1 MALSDEGEVRWRD
14 LSAAVRLNPGGVR
27 ALVTADAD
35 DVRREVRRRLEG
47 MVGLHRLAPKLE
59 LLDELHA
66 LAQAHENPLAWIEAD
81 ASTDA
86 RTAWADALLALNRG
100 RDLIGDA
107 GPISVVLA
115 GPSWLHDLVQR
126 SAPDLHSRLEIVMPL
141 DDTLAP
147 LADASG
153 PLCWM
158 HLSDLHALG
167 ENWEQDI
174 VLDALCRD
182 LPGLL
187 ERVDRR
193 PQLLFVTG
201 DIASRGQRKEYDG
214 AFSLLERVCEIA
226 GIPREHVFMVP
237 GNHDVDRGRIPGAAK
252 RDHAGLLKL
261 DVHGLRRAIDEL
273 VSDTETFGQLYG
285 QRLTEYCHF
294 TTRFL
299 GTARAVD
306 LDQPWRSDVVVIAGI
321 PVGIA
326 SLCTAWSCGS
336 DDDRG
341 KLLMG
346 ERQLRDMIGELEQAG
361 AALRIAL
368 LHHPTSWLCE
378 AEERELRGLLR
389 MHFDLILH
397 GHTHDTAADLVH
409 RAGGGVV
416 EIGCGAAY
424 AGHGQERYH
433 GFWIGSLDPRQQILE
448 LDAFT
453 WDGRGGGRWKPDEFS
468 DEARGGRLRMPLSLT
483 RIAAAGQPRNHG
495 LLADA
500 LRRAAARVYAAQG
513 FLGMADSAPRP
524 RANLD
529 SMFVP
534 LRLARERRHEN
545 DEGLALEQFEQRVL
559 GSPSDAEVAARVA
572 ILGAPGSGK
581 STLCRYLAVTAAR
594 QAGGRVPLLLTVRGW
609 ASEGAC
615 EALLDVAVREAGETL
630 SIRTTVEALE
640 ELCTAGRTML
650 LVDGVDEAGPEARR
664 RLRDCVHGFCEHYP
678 KVPVV
683 VTSRIIGYDRVP
695 LDDGFEHLRLE
706 PFDDSQLQE
715 FIERWYEVAEPENP
729 SERQRRRAA
738 LSAALA
744 AEPRAQELAR
754 TPLLATLIAL
764 VHFHQAYL
772 PGDRARLYKLCIET
786 MMVTWPA
793 ECGRTLPELDGYW
806 QLARL
811 EELALWMQRQ
821 REQNFTANNPDNIL
835 ISGEQLDALLDGLL
849 AAHRDGLDDGLRRS
863 LAVRWRTWLI
873 SASGMLQPQQH
884 DRYGFLHLSLMEYLA
899 GRGILREV
907 GNGGHAAIAA
917 FICKHHD
924 KPVWWEV
931 LLLLLASENSNRA
944 LIDTVTTALLGLP
957 PDYVT
962 CLFAIAML
970 REEVEVSYTAREQM
984 LAAMSTA
991 ALEVDYRYWPYVQAL
1006 LSGILEFGRIHA
1018 EGLYAWFEQ
1027 QLETARGETLV
1038 GVVAIAPP
1046 QITPSDAM
1054 ERRSDEDLE
1063 IGALLDL
1070 LPHFHWG
1077 LWAHD
1082 RASPASLLAWSIASP
1097 VDTIAWRVLPIGLT
1111 SSAPGVWVAALLR
1124 RAAWVAG
1131 RVSQAARR
1139 LREHERRGGAG
1150 LPQALEWRFGDTRE
1164 VALLSHGFASLPELP
1179 SDVAV
1184 DFTRDFARNFAR
1196 TLALS
1201 FEDEFFQDFEQDFAR
1216 DIAEDF
1222 APDFAR
1228 SLALS
1233 FERTFAR
1240 KFARKFAPHIE
1251 QEFTQHEVF
1260 DIVPIHIFH
1269 APPISRASYIYRFTA
1284 EAHAGL
1290 LTAPAFPNDPLTPAA
1305 LASARNF
1312 NLAVHLNFDHIACRY
1327 APPSPDQ
1334 HALLLA
1340 LGLAQYQTTH
1350 RWPPGAHWQSY
1361 FETDTPPEA
1370 WLPAYVWHLCRALQT
1385 DDPTHF
1391 ELANACL
1398 DRGDW
1403 PELVAELRKY
1413 PVVPVPPDILAL
1425 FS

>member
-35 DVRREVRRRLEG
+35 DVRREVRRRLES

-66 LAQAHENPLAWIEAD
+66 LAQAHESPLAWIEAD

-141 DDTLAP
+141 DNTLAP

-153 PLCWM
+153 PLCWL

-193 PQLLFVTG
+193 PQLLIVTG

-214 AFSLLERVCEIA
+214 AFALLERVCEIA

-237 GNHDVDRGRIPGAAK
+237 GNHDVDRSRIPGAAK

-261 DVHGLRRAIDEL
+261 DVHELRRAIDEL
-273 VSDTETFGQLYG
+273 ISDAETFGQLYG
-285 QRLTEYCHF
+285 QRLAEYCHF

-299 GTARAVD
+299 GTAGAVD
-306 LDQPWRSDVVVIAGI
+306 LDRPWRSDVVVIGGI
-321 PVGIA
+321 PVGVA
-326 SLCTAWSCGS
+326 SLCTAWTCGS

-341 KLLMG
+341 RLLMG
-346 ERQLRDMIGELEQAG
+346 ERQVRDMIAELEQAG
-361 AALRIAL
+361 AALRVAL

-378 AEERELRGLLR
+378 AEERELRTLLR
-389 MHFDLILH
+389 KHFDLILH

-416 EIGCGAAY
+416 EVGCGAAY
-424 AGHGQERYH
+424 AGHGHERYH
-433 GFWIGSLDPRQQILE
+433 GFWIGSLDPAQQILE

-468 DEARGGRLRMPLSLT
+468 DEARGGRLRLPLTLT
-483 RIAAAGQPRNHG
+483 RIAAAGQPRNHE

-500 LRRAAARVYAAQG
+500 LRRSAARVYAAQG
-513 FLGMADSAPRP
+513 FLGLADSAPRP

-534 LRLARERRHEN
+534 LRLARERRHEPD
-545 DEGLALEQFEQRVL
+545 DELTLAQFEQSVL
-559 GSPSDAEVAARVA
+559 SDAEPAARAA

-609 ASEGAC
+609 VSEGAR
-615 EALLDVAVREAGETL
+615 EALLDMAVREAGQTL

-640 ELCTAGRTML
+640 ELCAAGRTML
-650 LVDGVDEAGPEARR
+650 IVDGVDEAGPEDRR
-664 RLRDCVHGFCEHYP
+664 RLRDCVHGFCARYP

-683 VTSRIIGYDRVP
+683 VTSRILGYDQVP
-695 LDDGFEHLRLE
+695 LDEGFEHLQLE
-706 PFDDSQLQE
+706 PFDDLQLQE
-715 FIERWYEVAEPENP
+715 FIERWYEIAEPNNP
-729 SERQRRRAA
+729 SERLRRRAA
-738 LSAALA
+738 LTAALA
-744 AEPRAQELAR
+744 AEPRAKELAR

-764 VHFHQAYL
+764 VHFHQAHL

-793 ECGRTLPELDGYW
+793 ECGRALPELDGYW
-806 QLARL
+806 QIARL
-811 EELALWMQRQ
+811 QELALWMQRE
-821 REQNFTANNPDNIL
+821 RESHDRLNPGREDIL
-835 ISGEQLDALLDGLL
+835 ISGEQLEAQLDALL
-849 AAHRDGLDDGLRRS
+849 AKHRDDLDDGLRRS
-863 LAVRWRTWLI
+863 LAVRWRQWLF
-873 SASGMLQPQQH
+873 SASGILQPQQY

-899 GRGILREV
+899 GRGLLRELES
-907 GNGGHAAIAA
+907 GGHAAIAEFVLA
-917 FICKHHD
+917 HHRD
-924 KPVWWEV
+924 PVWREA
-931 LLLLLASENSNRA
+931 LLLLLGSESSNRA
-944 LIDTVTTALLGLP
+944 LIDAVTKALLGP
-957 PDYVT
+957 NADWDA
-962 CLFAIAML
+962 CEFAIAML
-970 REEVEVSYTAREQM
+970 REDVEVSHAAREQM
-984 LAAMSTA
+984 LAGASRA
-991 ALEVDYRYWPYVQAL
+991 ALETSAFYWPDVRAL
-1006 LSGILEFGRIHA
+1006 LSDVLEFGRTHA
-1018 EGLYAWFEQ
+1018 ESVRAWFER
-1027 QLETARGETLV
+1027 QLETARGEALV

-1046 QITPSDAM
+1046 QITPTEVMA
-1054 ERRSDEDLE
+1054 RRSDDDLE

-1070 LPHFHWG
+1070 GPRFSWG
-1077 LWAHD
+1077 RWAHG
-1082 RASPASLLAWSIASP
+1082 RARHASLLAWSIASP
-1097 VDTIAWRVLPIGLT
+1097 IDGVVERVTSIGLT
-1111 SSAPGVWVAALLR
+1111 SRAPGIWVAALLR
-1124 RAAWVAG
+1124 RAAWVAACVSEAAG
-1131 RVSQAARR
+1131 RLQGCKRR
-1139 LREHERRGGAG
+1139 NGSG
-1150 LPQALEWRFGDTRE
+1150 LPRELEGPVTGGVVDTI
-1164 VALLSHGFASLPELP
+1164 VVPHGFWSPATLP
-1179 SDVAV
+1179 SNIGVT
-1184 DFTRDFARNFAR
+1184 FTRHF
-1196 TLALS
+1196 
-1201 FEDEFFQDFEQDFAR
+1201 
-1216 DIAEDF
+1216 AEDF
-1222 APDFAR
+1222 AAHLPGGYDAESIMGRFEEDFAKD
-1228 SLALS
+1228 
-1233 FERTFAR
+1233 FEKYFTRNFVQTFAQD
-1240 KFARKFAPHIE
+1240 FAHVFSHGLLRTNLFDPAPGQFSNRSSSFATGFE
-1251 QEFTQHEVF
+1251 QL
-1260 DIVPIHIFH
+1260 I
-1269 APPISRASYIYRFTA
+1269 A
-1284 EAHAGL
+1284 ETYAGL
-1290 LTAPAFPNDPLTPAA
+1290 ITTPAFPDDSLVPAA
-1305 LASARNF
+1305 LASARGQNF
-1312 NLAVHLNFDHIACRY
+1312 LLHLNFDHIACRY